1 MRDLESILS
10 DNRSGSSKIIKNTLE
25 LLKDTDEDER
35 LEICKKILDTHPSM
49 AGLRFIVDNIES
61 GMKINKIIDK
71 FEEMNRRTSENLEK
85 IADNKIVTVISRS
98 HIVERGLLKAKKINV
113 LESRPEKEGIDT
125 FRWLKDRGKKAE
137 IYLDAFMSYAVKN
150 SDIVVS
156 GADSLLEEGFINKT
170 GTLPLALTARH
181 FNKDFYVAAPSYKFI
196 DLCPEFDSNFEFVE
210 RTLVTEFIQEK

>member
-35 LEICKKILDTHPSM
+35 LEICKKILDAHPSM

-85 IADNKIVTVISRS
+85 IAENKIVTVISRS
-98 HIVERGLLKAKKINV
+98 HIVERGLLKAKKINI

-125 FRWLKDRGKKAE
+125 FRWLKDKGKKQRY
-137 IYLDAFMSYAVKN
+137 ISMHL
-150 SDIVVS
+150 
-156 GADSLLEEGFINKT
+156 
-170 GTLPLALTARH
+170 
-181 FNKDFYVAAPSYKFI
+181 
-196 DLCPEFDSNFEFVE
+196 
-210 RTLVTEFIQEK
+210 